1 MSGIRYKVDDAE
13 VRKALAALPGNLSQ
27 RVRKK
32 GMRTALA
39 PVREDLRRIWRSASF
54 RGKPTHRRAIANATR
69 IDVRR
74 RGSGSRA
81 IVVGEAGVVYGKKG
95 GSRAAGMQR
104 VWHLLEDGFRH
115 VASNR
120 RIPGRKLSTTYVM
133 RNMRRILT
141 AISRQTLLE
150 ARAALRGQP

>member
-1 MSGIRYKVDDAE
+1 MRMRYTLADAE
-13 VRKALAALPGNLSQ
+13 VRKALAALPSNLSQ

-32 GMRTALA
+32 GMRTALR

-74 RGSGSRA
+74 RGSSSA
-81 IVVGEAGVVYGKKG
+81 AVVVGEAGVVYGKKG
-95 GSRAAGMQR
+95 GARAKGMQR

-115 VASNR
+115 VGSSR

-141 AISRQTLLE
+141 SISRETLRE
-150 ARAALRGQP
+150 ARAILRGQP

>member
-1 MSGIRYKVDDAE
+1 VRMRYTVSDTE
-13 VRKALAALPGNLSQ
+13 VRKALAALPSSLSQ

-32 GMRTALA
+32 GMRTALR
-39 PVREDLRRIWRSASF
+39 PVREDLRRIWRSANF
-54 RGKPTHRRAIANATR
+54 RGKPTHRRAIADATK

-74 RGSGSRA
+74 RGSGSA
-81 IVVGEAGVVYGKKG
+81 AVIVGEAGVVYGKKG
-95 GSRAAGMQR
+95 GARAKGRQR
-104 VWHLLEDGFRH
+104 IWHLLEDGFRH

-141 AISRQTLLE
+141 SISRETLRE
-150 ARAALRGQP
+150 ARAILRGQP